1 MDRFAIHKS
10 YRSRTWIVVWVLML
24 TLFMLAPMRAAYG
37 KDMSLSQLRS
47 AYQVAK
53 QNSIV
58 LSREVLKLSNN
69 QTRLSS
75 NLHAAEQ
82 AVLREERMQILQ
94 GAVVLRAHK
103 RVLRDQRL
111 SRRYAALAR
120 RADSRMKAQL
130 RFWYEQGSIPLIEII
145 FAAHSLSDLLYR
157 VSAMDLLLQRQRT
170 IFLLDARILREFH
183 ALTRRAQTASRQAH
197 DAYANIVR
205 IREQIA
211 ADAAHKQGLM
221 AQLTAVKIDAARQRV
236 GQIQNM
242 QRLASEISA
251 VILAQKR
258 AAAAA
263 AAAAAAK
270 KGTTPPA
277 VSGVLD
283 LSAVRADLTDAAHTA
298 GVSSSWVPWLLLLVQ
313 YESGGNP
320 TAVSPEAVAGQHASG
335 LLQMLPDTFSRY
347 ARSGYTDIW
356 NPVDN
361 AIAAIEYIKAAYGAP
376 WNIPGIGSQGTYRG
390 Y

>member
-1 MDRFAIHKS
+1 M
-10 YRSRTWIVVWVLML
+10 VLVLML

-37 KDMSLSQLRS
+37 KDISLSQLRR

-58 LSREVLKLSNN
+58 LSREVLKLSKN

-75 NLHAAEQ
+75 NLHATEQ
-82 AVLREERMQILQ
+82 AVLHEERMQILQ
-94 GAVVLRAHK
+94 GAVVARAHK

-120 RADSRMKAQL
+120 RANSRLKAQL

-145 FAAHSLSDLLYR
+145 FGAHSLSDLLYR
-157 VSAMDLLLQRQRT
+157 ISAMDLLLQRQRT
-170 IFLLDARILREFH
+170 IFLLDARIVREFH
-183 ALTRRAQTASRQAH
+183 ALTMRAQTAARQAH

-205 IREQIA
+205 IHVQIA

-263 AAAAAAK
+263 AAAAK
-270 KGTTPPA
+270 KGTPPPV

-283 LSAVRADLTDAAHTA
+283 LSTVRADLTDAVHTA

-376 WNIPGIGSQGTYRG
+376 WNIPGIGSQSTYRG